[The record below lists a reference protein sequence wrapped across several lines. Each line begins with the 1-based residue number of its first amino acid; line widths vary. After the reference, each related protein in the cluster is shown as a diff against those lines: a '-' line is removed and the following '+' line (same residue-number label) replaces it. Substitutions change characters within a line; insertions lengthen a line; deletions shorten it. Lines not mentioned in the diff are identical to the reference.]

1 MLLGVPTVVTVAGF
15 NVRIN
20 SYDHLPPH
28 VHVVRA
34 GCEARFAVQR
44 GRVEVMSNVG
54 FSGKELAD
62 AMQVVVDN
70 YGAISRTLGTMSW
83 TKPRANPKSKRKK

>member
-1 MLLGVPTVVTVAGF
+1 MQTVLTVGAF
-15 NVRIN
+15 NVIVN

-28 VHVVRA
+28 VHVIKG

-44 GRVEVMSNVG
+44 GRVEVLSNVG
-54 FSGKELAD
+54 FSRKGLAD

-70 YGAISRTLGTMSW
+70 YGAITKTLGTMSW

>member
-1 MLLGVPTVVTVAGF
+1 MVPTVVTVNGF
-15 NVRIN
+15 SVIVN

-28 VHVVRA
+28 VHVMKG

-44 GRVEVMSNVG
+44 GRVDVMSSVG
-54 FSGKELAD
+54 FSRKQLAD

-70 YGAISRTLGTMSW
+70 YGAIVTTLRTMSW
-83 TKPRANPKSKRKK
+83 TKPRVNPKSKRKK